1 MNQEQMKHYEA
12 VLKNVQA
19 EVAAGL
25 RRRDDIHI
33 EREADLFDELQNAT
47 HRDLVVAEL
56 NRKNG
61 QMREIEAAA
70 VRIAE
75 GTYGQCDDC
84 EADIPLKRLNAIPW
98 AVYCVK
104 CQDRRDRETVDFDE
118 YEGSSSRA
126 A

>member
-1 MNQEQMKHYEA
+1 MNLQQMKHYES
-12 VLKNVQA
+12 VLKNIRV
-19 EVAAGL
+19 EVENGL
-25 RRRDDIHI
+25 RRREDMHI

-56 NRKNG
+56 NRRND
-61 QMREIEAAA
+61 QLREIEAASA
-70 VRIAE
+70 RIAE

-98 AVYCVK
+98 ATYCVK
-104 CQDRRDRETVDFDE
+104 CQDRRDRNTEQFE
-118 YEGSSSRA
+118 YDTSFRA

>member
-1 MNQEQMKHYEA
+1 MTLQQVKHFETI
-12 VLKNVQA
+12 LKGVRV
-19 EVAAGL
+19 EVENGL

-56 NRKNG
+56 NRRNG
-61 QMREIEAAA
+61 QLREIEAAA

-75 GTYGQCDDC
+75 GTYGMCDDC
-84 EADIPLKRLNAIPW
+84 EDEIPLKRLNAIPW
-98 AVYCVK
+98 AAYCVK
-104 CQDRRDRETVDFDE
+104 CQDRRDRETDDVE
-118 YEGSSSRA
+118 YEVRSSRA

>member
-1 MNQEQMKHYEA
+1 MNQQQMKHFET
-12 VLKNVQA
+12 VLKGVQA

-47 HRDLVVAEL
+47 HRDFVVAEL
-56 NRKNG
+56 NRRNG

-104 CQDRRDRETVDFDE
+104 CQDRRDRETEDLE
-118 YEGSSSRA
+118 YEGGSSRA

>member
-1 MNQEQMKHYEA
+1 MNLQQLKHYET
-12 VLKNVQA
+12 VLKSVRA
-19 EVAAGL
+19 EVENGL

-33 EREADLFDELQNAT
+33 EREADIFDELQNAT

-56 NRKNG
+56 NRRND
-61 QMREIEAAA
+61 QLREIEAATA
-70 VRIAE
+70 RIAE

-84 EADIPLKRLNAIPW
+84 EEDIPLKRLNAIPW

-104 CQDRRDRETVDFDE
+104 CQDRRDRNAEQFE
-118 YEGSSSRA
+118 YDRSARA